1 MTRSIPAIVLGS
13 GITPLGVLRILR
25 RAGIPT
31 YLAEGA
37 DPLLKRSRWYRPLPS
52 QDMQRTNEPIE
63 SWLERLPFE
72 RAVLIPCSDRW
83 ITRVAELPPHLRNR
97 FPASL
102 SEPQVLHHLVDK
114 GAFARILKETG
125 IPHPYSKTLDSNDD
139 LVDIPDRVFEAAI
152 VKPRDS
158 QSFQEQFGVKAF
170 HVSGRAELTERLQ
183 AIRAKGLDAIVQEYV
198 PGPAKHHYFLDGFI
212 DRHGSMRG
220 LLARERLRMY
230 PADFGNSTAMISV
243 VPGAA
248 AQAVESIQ
256 QLLSA
261 IGYRGIFSS
270 EFKLDA
276 RDGLFKI
283 LEVNA
288 RPWWFVDFTARCG
301 VDVCSMAYA
310 DALGQDVP
318 SVETY
323 QIGRREVYPYTDFFA
338 CKAMR
343 RQGELSLWSWFRS
356 WFGATQTVF
365 QWSDPLPATAGAI
378 EILTAFIRRRL
389 PRFSPRTA
397 SRESQ

>member
-1 MTRSIPAIVLGS
+1 MTQSIPVIILGS

-31 YLAEGA
+31 YLAQPA
-37 DPLLKRSRWYRPLPS
+37 DPLLKRSRWYRPLP
-52 QDMQRTNEPIE
+52 DHDVQREDETVE

-72 RAVLIPCSDRW
+72 RAVLMPCSDRW
-83 ITRVAELPPHLRNR
+83 ITRIAELPPQLRNR

-102 SEPQVLHHLVDK
+102 SEPQVLRHLVDK
-114 GAFARILKETG
+114 GAFARRLKEIG
-125 IPHPYSKTLDSNDD
+125 IPHPYSKTLDSHDD

-170 HVSGRAELTERLQ
+170 HVSGLGEVAERLQ
-183 AIRAKGLDAIVQEYV
+183 AIRAEGLDAILQEYV
-198 PGPAKHHYFLDGFI
+198 PGPAKHHYFLDGFV

-220 LLARERLRMY
+220 LLVRQRLRMY

-256 QLLSA
+256 QLLST

-276 RDGLFKI
+276 RDGMFKI

-301 VDVCSMAYA
+301 VDVCSMAYS
-310 DALGQDVP
+310 DALEQDVP
-318 SVETY
+318 SVDTY
-323 QIGRREVYPYTDFFA
+323 QVGRREVYPYTDFFA
-338 CKAMR
+338 CRAMR
-343 RQGELSLWSWFRS
+343 GRGELSLWSWFRS

-378 EILTAFIRRRL
+378 EILTAFLGRRL
-389 PRFSPRTA
+389 SRSPRSAT
-397 SRESQ
+397 RGSQ